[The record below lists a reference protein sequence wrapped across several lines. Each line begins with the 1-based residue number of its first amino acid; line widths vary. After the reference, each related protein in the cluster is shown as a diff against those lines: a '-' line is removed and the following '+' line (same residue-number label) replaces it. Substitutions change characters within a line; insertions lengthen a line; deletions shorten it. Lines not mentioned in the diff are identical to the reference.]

1 MASTALGH
9 ASPEVRRR
17 GCEHLA
23 AHPGAAYARHLAP
36 LLEDGSQGVVAAAI
50 RALGAIDSLDDL
62 RPLRQLLASSSEETQ
77 LEAGAALARFHDPA
91 GMAALDR
98 LTYSDDP
105 RIRTHTAQVMGDLG
119 EPSFAGALV
128 RLLDDRRASVAHAA
142 LSGLPKVAGRDVA
155 QAADESPP
163 DTNERVRRWKQW
175 LAAPRSSP

>member
-23 AHPGAAYARHLAP
+23 AHPGAVYARHLVP
-36 LLEDGSQGVVAAAI
+36 LLQDGSQGVVVAAI
-50 RALGAIDSLDDL
+50 RALAAIDSLDDL
-62 RPLRQLLASSSEETQ
+62 RPLRELLASSSEEVQ

-105 RIRTHTAQVMGDLG
+105 RTRTRTAQVMGDLG

-142 LSGLPKVAGRDVA
+142 LIALPKVTGRDMA
-155 QAADESPP
+155 QAGDKPPP
-163 DTNERVRRWKQW
+163 DANEQVRRWKQW